1 MLNKIAL
8 CSIFYAFFQLLVSF
22 IPYTITR
29 TQVVVYDL
37 LEKAQNIKYILIFF
51 LFFVLQKYLYTY
63 GIPSIIRLI
72 SNLATRKV
80 TLFMQEL
87 VNCKLTKLPYHL
99 IINPIVVNAKKNS
112 DDSASC
118 VWDIWKNGLY
128 VLLGIFSIIVTSLP
142 LLALGYVI
150 WLLFLILLVPILL
163 FSIYAGLQYHNTWSK
178 LAPSR
183 RKGEYFFDVLTQ
195 KENAHERILFNLKP
209 FFLEKWKKEF
219 THFKSVSI
227 KEEMKGAKL
236 IFLSSILQCAYIS
249 FLVLYLIQMTNLGR
263 VTPGYS
269 ASILTVFPFILT
281 SSIAPLSTALNDFF
295 RNLKAYSDITQIF
308 SLEEEKHE
316 SGFKASSEVFQ
327 TLEFIDV
334 SFHYPDSNEMV
345 INHLSFKCEAGKHY
359 AFVGSNGA
367 GKSTI
372 VKLILRL
379 YEASSGEIKINGIN
393 IKDFSREKL
402 NSYVSVIF
410 QDYTRYL
417 TTIRDNIALGLSS
430 SHNTNADLDRIVATI
445 SADKFINDLPR
456 GYDSKLGEQRLEGIE
471 LSGGEWQKLALS
483 RIMLSNSPLKIL
495 DEPTS
500 SLDPVSENDLY
511 KQYQK
516 IMKDKTTIFISH
528 RLAST
533 SFADIIFV
541 LDNATIAEKG
551 SHIELMKK
559 KGIYWSMFSRQSAFY
574 NKAKDE

>member
-1 MLNKIAL
+1 M
-8 CSIFYAFFQLLVSF
+8 
-22 IPYTITR
+22 
-29 TQVVVYDL
+29 
-37 LEKAQNIKYILIFF
+37 
-51 LFFVLQKYLYTY
+51 
-63 GIPSIIRLI
+63 
-72 SNLATRKV
+72 
-80 TLFMQEL
+80 
-87 VNCKLTKLPYHL
+87 
-99 IINPIVVNAKKNS
+99 
-112 DDSASC
+112 
-118 VWDIWKNGLY
+118 
-128 VLLGIFSIIVTSLP
+128 
-142 LLALGYVI
+142 
-150 WLLFLILLVPILL
+150 
-163 FSIYAGLQYHNTWSK
+163 
-178 LAPSR
+178 
-183 RKGEYFFDVLTQ
+183 
-195 KENAHERILFNLKP
+195 
-209 FFLEKWKKEF
+209 
-219 THFKSVSI
+219 
-227 KEEMKGAKL
+227 
-236 IFLSSILQCAYIS
+236 
-249 FLVLYLIQMTNLGR
+249 
-263 VTPGYS
+263 
-269 ASILTVFPFILT
+269 
-281 SSIAPLSTALNDFF
+281 
-295 RNLKAYSDITQIF
+295 
-308 SLEEEKHE
+308 
-316 SGFKASSEVFQ
+316 
-327 TLEFIDV
+327 
-334 SFHYPDSNEMV
+334 
-345 INHLSFKCEAGKHY
+345 
-359 AFVGSNGA
+359 
-367 GKSTI
+367 
-372 VKLILRL
+372 ILRL